1 MLTNVSIS
9 PRSDNGKTGPMPT
22 ISRSIEATCPT
33 TCPLLPKQFGGNG
46 VCYANGRINGTA
58 SKFATDMTIDAALV
72 RLKPATRPSAVKAN
86 PRRLIRDRVVG
97 DIIAPGTARD
107 AATERVDVDYVLAVA
122 ELAARS
128 IDADGKPMTAYGYTH
143 SFDYLTADDVA
154 TIADSGYVMNASCD
168 DRAGIERAVMLG
180 MPTTIASDD
189 IAEGEVIAGR
199 RTITCPAQIKPGEES
214 PRAASCAACGLC
226 AKPNRAVTVR
236 FLIH

>member
-1 MLTNVSIS
+1 MLTNVMIS
-9 PRSDNGKTGPMPT
+9 AKSDNKKTGPMPT
-22 ISRSIEATCPT
+22 ISRSIEATCPRS
-33 TCPLLPKQFGGNG
+33 CPLISKSLGGSG
-46 VCYANGRINGTA
+46 VCYASTRINGTTKKHA
-58 SKFATDMTIDAALV
+58 ADMTIEAALV
-72 RLKPATRPSAVKAN
+72 RMLPATRKSAVAGN

-97 DIIAPGTARD
+97 DIMADPASGSTA
-107 AATERVDVDYVLAVA
+107 VDVDYVLSVA
-122 ELAARS
+122 EIAARS
-128 IDADGKPMTAYGYTH
+128 IDASGKPMTAYGYTH
-143 SFDYLTADDVA
+143 AFDYLTAEDVS

-180 MPTTIASDD
+180 MPTTIAPDD

-199 RTITCPAQIKPGEES
+199 RTITCPAQIKPGEDA